1 LESIFLTHLHV
12 DHTGDLAGMLLY
24 PWGGRVGAN
33 GPLPPVRVYGP
44 SRPEPWPTGD
54 ATFHR
59 ETTIA
64 PDLPFP
70 GAADLV
76 DKVMAAHAYHLNVM
90 PLDCHMPDPGGLA
103 RGIDIA
109 LPTPVADIPQ
119 DPIVVVDDGH
129 VRISAVA
136 VTHGRAT
143 PALAYRFDTPDGAV
157 VFSGDTTVNQDLIAL
172 AREADVLVHQVAD
185 LDHLKREGLS
195 GQALERA
202 AALHTDVAEVGG
214 VAERAR
220 VGELILNHY
229 LPAEPDVIS
238 EVQWQT
244 RAAQGFN
251 GRTTAG
257 TDGLRR
263 LLSRVNS

>member
-1 LESIFLTHLHV
+1 
-12 DHTGDLAGMLLY
+12 
-24 PWGGRVGAN
+24 
-33 GPLPPVRVYGP
+33 
-44 SRPEPWPTGD
+44 
-54 ATFHR
+54 
-59 ETTIA
+59 
-64 PDLPFP
+64 
-70 GAADLV
+70 
-76 DKVMAAHAYHLNVM
+76 
-90 PLDCHMPDPGGLA
+90 
-103 RGIDIA
+103 
-109 LPTPVADIPQ
+109 
-119 DPIVVVDDGH
+119 VDDGH